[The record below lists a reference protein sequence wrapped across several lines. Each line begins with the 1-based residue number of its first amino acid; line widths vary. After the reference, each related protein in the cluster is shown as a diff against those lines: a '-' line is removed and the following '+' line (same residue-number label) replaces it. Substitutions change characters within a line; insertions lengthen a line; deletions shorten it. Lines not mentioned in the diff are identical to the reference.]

1 MEVITNERDL
11 HSGLFGGAV
20 HNPLNIISQIL
31 SKVQKKFAGITLRK
45 DPLHCLYTSFDIHG
59 IIGGFQGSGSKTVIP
74 NKASAKF
81 SVRLVPGQK
90 SGDMVRRVRSFVK
103 ANIPKGVKVNLK
115 ILGTGEAFVARGNSK
130 YLKLAKRSM
139 KKIFGKEPIL
149 VRSGGSIPVVS
160 VIVRNLGVEMVL
172 MGYGLPDDNL
182 HAPNEKFDLDQFYK
196 GIECNV
202 EFLLGWTAE

>member
-1 MEVITNERDL
+1 M
-11 HSGLFGGAV
+11 
-20 HNPLNIISQIL
+20 
-31 SKVQKKFAGITLRK
+31 KVNL
-45 DPLHCLYTSFDIHG
+45 
-59 IIGGFQGSGSKTVIP
+59 
-74 NKASAKF
+74 
-81 SVRLVPGQK
+81 
-90 SGDMVRRVRSFVK
+90 
-103 ANIPKGVKVNLK
+103 PKGVKVNLK
-115 ILGTGEAFVARGNSK
+115 ILGTGEAFVVRGNSK

-202 EFLLGWTAE
+202 EFLLGLTAE